1 MIVLPP
7 NKQTSS
13 QATADIHGMRAHNT
27 AIVIR
32 RLWATPEG
40 LSRAVLSRE
49 LGMSRSTI
57 SAIVEG
63 LLASGIV
70 IESHMAESTGGRR
83 GIVLR
88 FDDDHRHVLGL
99 DIGASH
105 VTVVRTDLRGRMLE
119 RASRPYDVQGDPSGT
134 LQLIDELVRAVSL
147 ADGPPLLGIG
157 AGVPCPVDSGSP
169 YQLSPRILPAWR
181 ETRLADWLYQR
192 YGVRVFLDNDA
203 NMGALAEGWW
213 GAGRSTAHF
222 AYIKVG
228 TGVGAG
234 YLIDRGTYRGSTGI
248 AGEIGHTTVNVDGR
262 PCRCGLRGC
271 LEAEVGS
278 GALIDKARQ
287 ALAAGEPSSLAG
299 IADLDLQT
307 IVAHAERGDALAD
320 RLIVEAGEHLG
331 VAVANLLNMLN
342 PGKVVLGGRLAQAGE
357 RLLEPLRRT
366 VSERALSTSLARAD
380 IGLGELGEG
389 HVAVGAATL
398 VVQQALADPR
408 HFFQHRTNGYGRD
421 VPTFPAANP

>member
-1 MIVLPP
+1 
-7 NKQTSS
+7 
-13 QATADIHGMRAHNT
+13 MRAHNK

-32 RLWATPEG
+32 RLWNEPEG

-49 LGMSRSTI
+49 LGLSRSTI

-63 LLASGIV
+63 LLASGLV
-70 IESHMAESTGGRR
+70 VESHMAASTGGRR

-88 FDDDHRHVLGL
+88 FDEDHRHVLGL

-105 VTVVRTDLRGRMLE
+105 ITAVRTDLRGHMGD
-119 RASRPYDVQGDPSGT
+119 RATRQHDVQGDPEGS
-134 LQLIDELVRAVSL
+134 LALIAELVDAVTVE
-147 ADGPPLLGIG
+147 DGPPLIGIG

-169 YQLSPRILPAWR
+169 HQLSPRILPAWKGV
-181 ETRLADWLYQR
+181 RLADWLYER

-278 GALIDKARQ
+278 RALVDKARL
-287 ALAAGEPSSLAG
+287 ALAAGESSSLADAAG
-299 IADLDLQT
+299 LDLVT
-307 IVAHAERGDALAD
+307 LIAHAERGDRLAD

-342 PGKVVLGGRLAQAGE
+342 PGRVVLGGRLTQAGD

-366 VSERALSTSLARAD
+366 VAARALSTSLARAD
-380 IGLGELGEG
+380 IAFGEVGEG
-389 HVAVGAATL
+389 HVAIGAATL
-398 VVQQALADPR
+398 VMQQALANPD
-408 HFFQHRTNGYGRD
+408 HFFHPRTNGFGRD
-421 VPTFPAANP
+421 VPLFPAANP